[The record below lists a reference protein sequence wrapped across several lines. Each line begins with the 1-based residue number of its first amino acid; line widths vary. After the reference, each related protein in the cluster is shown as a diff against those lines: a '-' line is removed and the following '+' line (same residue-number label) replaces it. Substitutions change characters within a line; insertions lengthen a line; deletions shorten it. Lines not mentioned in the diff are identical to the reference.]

1 MRQEVRKSVN
11 GKDYI
16 FYQFGASEGLK
27 VWFRILKIIGTPIG
41 ALASKA
47 TSGIKTDVR
56 EIGIDK
62 AVEMLCQ
69 NIEADEVLT
78 LIKDVLSQ
86 VTYEWKRL
94 NDIFDVHFAGNYMQ
108 IFDVLYVSLEVNY
121 KDFLLGIAEKAGLLP
136 AK

>member
-11 GKDYI
+11 GKDYV

-27 VWFRILKIIGTPIG
+27 VWLRILKIIGTPIG

-47 TSGIKTDVR
+47 TSGIKTEVR
-56 EIGIDK
+56 ELGIDK

-69 NIEADEVLT
+69 NMEADEVLI

-86 VTYEWKRL
+86 VTYDGKRL
-94 NDIFDVHFAGNYMQ
+94 NDIFDVHFAGAYMQ

-121 KDFLLGIAEKAGLLP
+121 KDFLLGIAEKAGLVP

>member
-41 ALASKA
+41 AIASKA
-47 TSGIKTDVR
+47 TSGIKTEVR
-56 EIGIDK
+56 ELGIDK

-69 NIEADEVLT
+69 NIEADEVLI
-78 LIKDVLSQ
+78 LIKDILSQ
-86 VTYEWKRL
+86 VTHDGKRL
-94 NDIFDVHFAGNYMQ
+94 SDIFDVHFAGAYMQ
-108 IFDVLYVSLEVNY
+108 IFDVLYVALEVNY
-121 KDFLLGIAEKAGLLP
+121 KDFLLGIAEKAGLVQ
-136 AK
+136 AR